1 METIE
6 KFKTETK
13 EDETSNYNELSN
25 NFSKCKLIHA
35 QILKLVY
42 KENKPISFK
51 EIYDKL
57 KVLGSERTLRSK
69 IYDLEKWGL
78 IEAIHTKVLIVVPTS
93 EKEKEIISL
102 VTGFYNKMGDTF

>member
-1 METIE
+1 METIKEFKSESAAE
-6 KFKTETK
+6 K
-13 EDETSNYNELSN
+13 TSTYGELSE

-42 KENKPISFK
+42 KENKPMSFK
-51 EIYDKL
+51 QVYDKL

-93 EKEKEIISL
+93 EKEKEIVGL